1 MCDCALLWRICP
13 LSGLS
18 AYCALSRLWAKLAL
32 PAVLRFLPIPVLLCS
47 LLSSLSS
54 EQLQL
59 HMLFLHEPKLVNS
72 QAQTGEGFR
81 IPLPEEQLAT
91 DG

>member
-1 MCDCALLWRICP
+1 MLELNVKKQSC
-13 LSGLS
+13 
-18 AYCALSRLWAKLAL
+18 KT
-32 PAVLRFLPIPVLLCS
+32 
-47 LLSSLSS
+47 LSSGHSADTALLSS

-59 HMLFLHEPKLVNS
+59 HMLCLHEPKLVNS